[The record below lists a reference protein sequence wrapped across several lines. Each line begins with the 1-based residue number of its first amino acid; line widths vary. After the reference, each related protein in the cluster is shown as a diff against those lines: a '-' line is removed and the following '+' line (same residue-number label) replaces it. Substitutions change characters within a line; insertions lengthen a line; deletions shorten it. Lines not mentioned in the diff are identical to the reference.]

1 MPVCLQRLLYTIKY
15 ISRKVHNQGDGRLY
29 WMESFAGLA
38 MIGRNQ
44 GVAVIINI
52 FLGTIA
58 NAAYGV
64 ANQINGA
71 LGHFSATFQKAINP
85 QLMKSEGMNDRNR
98 LFVYHLSHQSSL
110 YLLLRSLPFLSS
122 WRWTKF

>member
-15 ISRKVHNQGDGRLY
+15 ISRKIHNQGDGRLY
-29 WMESFAGLA
+29 WMESFC
-38 MIGRNQ
+38 RSCNDWKESRCCSYYKY
-44 GVAVIINI
+44 

-122 WRWTKF
+122 WR